1 MPSSVSYLVPVSSPR
16 TWFPVSSK
24 EQQVF
29 SMINCERAVCIPYI
43 VDSMRCPG
51 KGQVELLM
59 FCERWH
65 GFVSGLQE
73 DLSDGRNA
81 TTTTSQNVYSDF
93 QVLYTINIDMR
104 LYVSFGERYMK

>member
-1 MPSSVSYLVPVSSPR
+1 MPELASFFVNFCVIGPSISYLVSR
-16 TWFPVSSK
+16 TCFTVSSK

-29 SMINCERAVCIPYI
+29 SMINCERAVCILYF

-81 TTTTSQNVYSDF
+81 
-93 QVLYTINIDMR
+93 
-104 LYVSFGERYMK
+104 